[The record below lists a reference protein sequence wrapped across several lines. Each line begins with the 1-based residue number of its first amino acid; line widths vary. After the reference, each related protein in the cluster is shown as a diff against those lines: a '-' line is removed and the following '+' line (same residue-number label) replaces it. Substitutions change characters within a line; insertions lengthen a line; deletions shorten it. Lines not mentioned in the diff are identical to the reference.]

1 LEKEEINLE
10 EQLNRSTTSKAIMN
24 PEVQQ
29 DFIPTS
35 MKKNQIEKVLES
47 PLKG

>member
-1 LEKEEINLE
+1 
-10 EQLNRSTTSKAIMN
+10 MN

-47 PLKG
+47 PLKGQ